1 MILTPCQRN
10 HNKINMDKKTA
21 LMILGL
27 DEGASFETAKKA
39 FRTLAK
45 QHHPDLVRDVPLLE
59 KESGSRMKEI
69 NLAFCYL
76 APLLKVKKTTKEPEQ
91 KSIKKN
97 RSFSIFA
104 RVSRWALRRFDQK
117 KASKPAKKNMAEK
130 VKTPGTSKQ
139 KPLRFEQVFKTVHPG
154 RFVPGQKKSPRKKVS
169 FKHRNPYSR
178 YQTYMALKKKIQMG
192 RTGRPRDISIGK
204 IEKIE
209 AVRPVG
215 PVRGR

>member
-1 MILTPCQRN
+1 
-10 HNKINMDKKTA
+10 MDKKTA

-27 DEGASFETAKKA
+27 DEGASFEKAKKA

-45 QHHPDLVRDVPLLE
+45 QHHPDLVRDVPLPE

-76 APLLKVKKTTKEPEQ
+76 APLLKVKKTTKKPEQKEPEQ

-97 RSFSIFA
+97 RPFSIFS
-104 RVSRWALRRFDQK
+104 RFSRWALRRFDQK
-117 KASKPAKKNMAEK
+117 KTSKPVQNNTVEK
-130 VKTPGTSKQ
+130 EKTPGTPKQ

-154 RFVPGQKKSPRKKVS
+154 RFVPGQKKSPRKKIS
-169 FKHRNPYSR
+169 FKHRNPYNG
-178 YQTYMALKKKIQMG
+178 YQTYMALKKKLQMG